1 MSSSTSSLRAG
12 GDAALDLSGSL
23 ERPSG
28 GGVAASAASS
38 ATPVDVPRI
47 CFKGIPDDFKVHLV
61 MVNQLIKFFNAIT
74 KMLADDI
81 LDGPKA
87 STTLRA
93 VIAQLLERGD
103 RAKKYAPPERFSP
116 LAWKMLSEF
125 QKLGKSHD
133 LSGAELQ
140 FFALQ
145 VSPSICVFEHF
156 TDNFLQVLDSL
167 APETKVFWLL
177 FWVAVMTMTDVAKT
191 LKTLHQFYDWYGSYI
206 RGNDPKE
213 VVVDEALA
221 ALLTA
226 MNAKVQAAF
235 KAITPDGEANPEQR
249 RKARASLC
257 LSPVEDDDG
266 DDAASNA
273 SGISAASAVSASSG
287 GDPLWRFRQVI
298 TVLTDIF
305 GLLKRSSSP
314 MHPFFNTMT
323 PERLDELVRGALR
336 KMTCRSTGKH
346 NRQAYNRK
354 IRETVLSL
362 VNKFQAKFRLD
373 LNKTAQ
379 SIILATGSV
388 GAALDWM
395 TTTSSAG
402 LEKQNHALI
411 AAFLLFD
418 LGIND
423 KLHDHSKVTQIL
435 SAVFNGTQL
444 KIHDDERF
452 ATLAQFAST
461 RASEDLHAALI
472 GKWKSIAKDDAKKE
486 QPRDCTA
493 SRGRGGGVRGRGG
506 NQHLGD
512 RDGRK
517 SASALTVV
525 NVAALHDQIELLREQ
540 LAAANKVRNK
550 KPQ

>member
-1 MSSSTSSLRAG
+1 MSDSSSSLRAG
-12 GDAALDLSGSL
+12 GGAAPNLSGSL

-38 ATPVDVPRI
+38 ATPADVPRI
-47 CFKGIPDDFKVHLV
+47 GFRGIPDAFKANLTT
-61 MVNQLIKFFNAIT
+61 VNQLIEFFNAIT

-87 STTLRA
+87 STTLRV
-93 VIAQLLERGD
+93 VIAHLLERGD
-103 RAKKYAPPERFSP
+103 RAKKYTPPQRFSP
-116 LAWKMLSEF
+116 LAWKILSEF
-125 QKLGKSHD
+125 QKLGTSHD
-133 LSGAELQ
+133 LLQTELQ

-145 VSPSICVFEHF
+145 VSPSIGVFTHF
-156 TDNFLQVLDSL
+156 TDNFLQVLDGL
-167 APETKVFWLL
+167 ASVTKVFWLL

-191 LKTLHQFYDWYGSYI
+191 PRTLHQFYDWYGSYI

-213 VVVDEALA
+213 VDEALA
-221 ALLTA
+221 AQLTA
-226 MNAKVQAAF
+226 MNEKVQAAF

-257 LSPVEDDDG
+257 LSPVEDDG

-287 GDPLWRFRQVI
+287 GDPLWRFRKVI
-298 TVLTDIF
+298 QVLTDIF
-305 GLLKRSSSP
+305 RHLSDSSIQK
-314 MHPFFNTMT
+314 HPFFKTMI
-323 PERLDELVRGALR
+323 PDRLDELVRGALR

-395 TTTSSAG
+395 STTSSAG
-402 LEKQNHALI
+402 LPKQNHALI

-423 KLHDHSKVTQIL
+423 KLHDHDKVTQIL

-444 KIHDDERF
+444 KIEDDKHF
-452 ATLAQFAST
+452 ATLAQSAST
-461 RASEDLHAALI
+461 RASEDLSAALI
-472 GKWKSIAKDDAKKE
+472 GKWEPIAATKDDAKKE
-486 QPRDCTA
+486 QPRGCTA

-512 RDGRK
+512 RNGRK
-517 SASALTVV
+517 SESALTVS
-525 NVAALHDQIELLREQ
+525 NVAALQQQIETLQEQ
-540 LAAANKVRNK
+540 LAAANKVLNE
-550 KPQ
+550 KP